1 MDKKKQQK
9 NDVTNY
15 ENLRSYLIDQAE
27 SSQRLFHYTTFEAL
41 LSIIEGKTLRL
52 SRLDLLND
60 KAEQKIGQHND
71 IIKSYIISFT
81 KKKEYV
87 SMWAMYGKSSGI
99 KIRLDFSTSAFLKSI
114 DKFYYDSEKT
124 KLVTFNKSKKLFDL
138 PDKPFD
144 PIQLSDVAYLDKDKM
159 KIRHNSGVINGLDVD
174 EKLIDKMTGFIK
186 YDAWEFEK
194 ETRLRVQLNKTVTN
208 TEESLPNYIYCAISD
223 ELIKSIHI
231 TFNPWMTPLLKKE
244 IKKSLNSLCGFDV
257 PCDDSADDGEITEI

>member
-1 MDKKKQQK
+1 MEKMEFKKT
-9 NDVTNY
+9 DVTDH
-15 ENLRSYLIDQAE
+15 EKLKLYLIDKAE
-27 SSQRLFHYTTFEAL
+27 STQRLFHYTTFEAL

-99 KIRLDFSTSAFLKSI
+99 KIRLDFSTSEFLKSI

-124 KLVTFNKSKKLFDL
+124 KLVTFDKTKKLFNL
-138 PDKPFD
+138 PDKQFN

-159 KIRHNSGVINGLDVD
+159 KIRHNGGTINGLDVND
-174 EKLIDKMTGFIK
+174 KLIDKMTGFIK

-194 ETRLRVQLNKTVTN
+194 ETRLRVQLNRTATN
-208 TEESLPNYIYCAISD
+208 TEEKLPNYIYCAISE
-223 ELIKSIHI
+223 ELINSIHI

-257 PCDDSADDGEITEI
+257 PCNDSADDGEITEL